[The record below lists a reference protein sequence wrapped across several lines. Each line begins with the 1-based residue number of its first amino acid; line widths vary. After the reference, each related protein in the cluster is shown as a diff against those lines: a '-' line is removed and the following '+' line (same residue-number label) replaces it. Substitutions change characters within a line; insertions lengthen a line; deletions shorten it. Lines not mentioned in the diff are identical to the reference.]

1 MKYKKKYIDII
12 NKLRNKKELNF
23 ISGLLKKKITLKFE
37 SFVPKLK
44 NNFKKSAITSTNKRD
59 PISPKIK
66 AINEVASIIRPL
78 EKPLIAP

>member
-23 ISGLLKKKITLKFE
+23 ISELLNKQITLKFE

-44 NNFKKSAITSTNKRD
+44 NNLK
-59 PISPKIK
+59 K
-66 AINEVASIIRPL
+66 AIL
-78 EKPLIAP
+78 